1 LNNPLNTIPKHI
13 LQHWRA
19 SFRDTS
25 LLLREFGTPLF
36 FFLLAISGGGA
47 IYFIVADAVGEP
59 VQSIVESVYL
69 ILTMTFLQPSGEFP
83 HHPGL
88 QVFYFLMP
96 IIGIGALA
104 QGLTDFG
111 ILLFNRRARSREW
124 EIAVASTLN
133 KHHILVGLG
142 HLGFRVVRQLHD
154 MGESVAVI
162 EVDPKADLTTIVQK
176 MNIPVI
182 SGDASRESALVDAGI
197 KRAKSIIM
205 CVQDDAL
212 NLKTALKA
220 RSLNP
225 NIKIV
230 IRIFDD
236 DFADELHSQFGFY
249 ALSGTAIA
257 APAFAASAA
266 GADITNPISI
276 EGESLSLARLTIS
289 PNSELDGKTVG
300 QVEDGYSVSIVL
312 VRHDHTS
319 ELHPTDS
326 LALNGND
333 LLAVLGRPDK
343 LNALVHASK

>member
-1 LNNPLNTIPKHI
+1 MNTVPKHT

-19 SFRDTS
+19 SIRDTS
-25 LLLREFGTPLF
+25 LLLREFSAPLIF
-36 FFLLAISGGGA
+36 FILVILGGGA
-47 IYFIVADAVGEP
+47 AYHLIGTAVGEP
-59 VQSIVESVYL
+59 VDTLTESVYSV
-69 ILTMTFLQPSGEFP
+69 LTMAFLQSSGDFP
-83 HHPGL
+83 HNPFL
-88 QVFYFLMP
+88 QIFYFIMP

-133 KHHILVGLG
+133 NHHILVGLG
-142 HLGFRVVRQLHD
+142 HLGFRVVQQLHD
-154 MGESVAVI
+154 MGEQVAVI
-162 EVDPKADLTTIVQK
+162 ELDPKADLTAAVQK
-176 MNIPVI
+176 MGIPVI
-182 SGDASRESALVDAGI
+182 SGDASREVTLSDANV
-197 KRAKSIIM
+197 KDAKSIIM
-205 CVQDDAL
+205 CVQNDAV

-225 NIKIV
+225 KIKVV

-236 DFADELHSQFGFY
+236 DFADELHAQFGFN

-276 EGESLSLARLTIS
+276 EGESLSLARLTIA

-300 QVEDGYSVSIVL
+300 HVEDGYSVSLVL
-312 VRHDHTS
+312 VRHDGTS

-326 LALNGND
+326 MILKGGNM
-333 LLAVLGRPDK
+333 LAVLGRPEK
-343 LNALVHASK
+343 LNALVHASQ

>member
-1 LNNPLNTIPKHI
+1 MNTIPKHTF
-13 LQHWRA
+13 QHWRA
-19 SFRDTS
+19 SFRETS
-25 LLLREFGTPLF
+25 LLLREFGAPLLF
-36 FFLLAISGGGA
+36 FLVTVSGGGA
-47 IYFIVADAVGEP
+47 AYFLIANAVGEP
-59 VQSIVESVYL
+59 IHSFVESIYMV
-69 ILTMTFLQPSGEFP
+69 LTMAFLQPSGDFP
-83 HHPGL
+83 HHFGL

-111 ILLFNRRARSREW
+111 ILLFNRRTRSREW

-142 HLGFRVVRQLHD
+142 HLGFRVVQQLHD
-154 MGESVAVI
+154 MGEVVAVI
-162 EVDPKADLTTIVQK
+162 ELDPKADLTAAVQK

-182 SGDASRESALVDAGI
+182 SGDASREATLIDANI

-205 CVQDDAL
+205 CIQNDAI
-212 NLKTALKA
+212 NLKIALKA

-225 NIKIV
+225 NIKVI

-236 DFADELHSQFGFY
+236 DFADELHAQFGFN

-300 QVEDGYSVSIVL
+300 QVEDGYSVSLVL
-312 VRHDHTS
+312 VRHNHTS
-319 ELHPTDS
+319 ELHPTAS
-326 LALNGND
+326 MVLQSGN
-333 LLAVLGRPDK
+333 LLAVLGRPEK
-343 LNALVHASK
+343 LNFLVHANQ

>member
-1 LNNPLNTIPKHI
+1 MNTIPKHT

-19 SFRDTS
+19 SIRDTI
-25 LLLREFGTPLF
+25 LLLREFGSPLIF
-36 FFLLAISGGGA
+36 FFLVILGGGA
-47 IYFIVADAVGEP
+47 AYHFIGMAVGEP
-59 VQSIVESVYL
+59 VDTAVESIYS
-69 ILTMTFLQPSGEFP
+69 ILTMAFLQPNGDFP
-83 HHPGL
+83 HSPFL
-88 QVFYFLMP
+88 QIFYFVMP
-96 IIGIGALA
+96 VIGIGALA

-133 KHHILVGLG
+133 KHHILIGLG
-142 HLGFRVVRQLHD
+142 HLGFRVVQQLHE
-154 MGESVAVI
+154 MGEAVAVI
-162 EVDPKADLTTIVQK
+162 EMNPKDDLVVAVQK
-176 MNIPVI
+176 MGIPVI
-182 SGDASRESALVDAGI
+182 SGDASRGITLTDAGVQ
-197 KRAKSIIM
+197 RAKSIIV

-220 RSLNP
+220 RTLNP
-225 NIKIV
+225 QIKVV

-236 DFADELHSQFGFY
+236 DFAEELHTQFGFN

-266 GADITNPISI
+266 GADITNPINL
-276 EGESLSLARLTIS
+276 EGESLSLARLMIA

-326 LALNGND
+326 MVLKGTNM
-333 LLAVLGRPDK
+333 LAVLGRPEK
-343 LNALVHASK
+343 LNALVHASR

>member
-1 LNNPLNTIPKHI
+1 MNTIPKHT

-19 SFRDTS
+19 SLRDTG
-25 LLLREFGTPLF
+25 LLLREFGAPLVI
-36 FFLLAISGGGA
+36 FFLIVIGSGTA
-47 IYFIVADAVGEP
+47 YHFIGIAVGEP
-59 VQSIVESVYL
+59 VDTLTESIYS
-69 ILTMTFLQPSGEFP
+69 ILTMAFLQSSGEFP
-83 HHPGL
+83 HNPFL
-88 QVFYFLMP
+88 QIFYFIMP
-96 IIGIGALA
+96 VVGIGALA

-133 KHHILVGLG
+133 NHHILVGLG
-142 HLGFRVVRQLHD
+142 HLGFRVVQQLHD

-162 EVDPKADLTTIVQK
+162 ELDPKADLTAAVQK
-176 MNIPVI
+176 MGVPVI
-182 SGDASRESALVDAGI
+182 SGDASRETTLSDANV
-197 KRAKSIIM
+197 KDARSIIM
-205 CVQDDAL
+205 CVQNDAV

-225 NIKIV
+225 NIKVV

-236 DFADELHSQFGFY
+236 DFADELHSQFGFN

-276 EGESLSLARLTIS
+276 EGESLSLARLTIN

-300 QVEDGYSVSIVL
+300 QIEDGYSVSLVL
-312 VRHDHTS
+312 IRHDHTS

-326 LALNGND
+326 TKLKGND
-333 LLAVLGRPDK
+333 MLAVLGRPEK
-343 LNALVHASK
+343 LNALVHANH

>member
-1 LNNPLNTIPKHI
+1 MNNIPKHTF
-13 LQHWRA
+13 QHWRA
-19 SFRDTS
+19 SFRDTR
-25 LLLREFGTPLF
+25 LLLREFGAPVFIF
-36 FFLLAISGGGA
+36 FSTIIGGGA
-47 IYFIVADAVGEP
+47 AYFFIADAVGETVP
-59 VQSIVESVYL
+59 NLVEAVYL
-69 ILTMTFLQPSGEFP
+69 ILTMAFLQPSGDFP
-83 HHPGL
+83 HSPFL

-96 IIGIGALA
+96 VIGIGALA

-133 KHHILVGLG
+133 KHHILIGLG
-142 HLGFRVVRQLHD
+142 HLGFRVVQQLHE
-154 MGESVAVI
+154 MGETVAVI
-162 EVDPKADLTTIVQK
+162 ELDPKADLAAAVQK
-176 MNIPVI
+176 MNVPII
-182 SGDASRESALVDAGI
+182 SGDASRETTLLDAGI
-197 KRAKSIIM
+197 QRAKSIIM

-212 NLKTALKA
+212 NLKAALKA
-220 RSLNP
+220 RTLNP

-236 DFADELHSQFGFY
+236 DFAEELHTQFGFN

-266 GADITNPISI
+266 GADVTNPINI

-289 PNSELDGKTVG
+289 PSSELNGKTVG

-312 VRHDHTS
+312 VRHDHAS

-326 LALNGND
+326 RILQGGN
-333 LLAVLGRPDK
+333 LLAVLGRPEK
-343 LNALVHASK
+343 LNALVHASQ

>member
-1 LNNPLNTIPKHI
+1 MGEAQLY
-13 LQHWRA
+13 
-19 SFRDTS
+19 
-25 LLLREFGTPLF
+25 
-36 FFLLAISGGGA
+36 FLIAEA
-47 IYFIVADAVGEP
+47 AGEP
-59 VQSIVESVYL
+59 VKSYVESVYV
-69 ILTMTFLQPSGEFP
+69 ILTMAFLQSSGDFP
-83 HHPGL
+83 HNPFL
-88 QVFYFLMP
+88 QAFYFIMP
-96 IIGIGALA
+96 VIGIGALA

-133 KHHILVGLG
+133 NHHILVGLG
-142 HLGFRVVRQLHD
+142 HLGFRVVQQLHE
-154 MGESVAVI
+154 MGESISVI
-162 EVDPKADLTTIVQK
+162 ELDPKADLTAAVQK
-176 MNIPVI
+176 MGVPVI
-182 SGDASRESALVDAGI
+182 SGDASREITLTDAGVQHA
-197 KRAKSIIM
+197 RSIIM
-205 CVQDDAL
+205 CVQNDAL

-220 RSLNP
+220 RTLNP
-225 NIKIV
+225 NIKII

-236 DFADELHSQFGFY
+236 DFAEELHAQFGFN

-300 QVEDGYSVSIVL
+300 QVEDGYSVSLVL

-326 LALNGND
+326 MVLQGGN
-333 LLAVLGRPDK
+333 LLAVLGRPEK
-343 LNALVHASK
+343 LNALVHASQ

>member
-1 LNNPLNTIPKHI
+1 MNTIPKHT

-19 SFRDTS
+19 SVRDTT
-25 LLLREFGTPLF
+25 LLLREFGAPLF
-36 FFLLAISGGGA
+36 FFFLTIVGGGIAYFLLAR
-47 IYFIVADAVGEP
+47 VAGEP
-59 VQSIVESVYL
+59 IHSIIEAVYL
-69 ILTMTFLQPSGEFP
+69 VLGMAFLQSSGTFP
-83 HHPGL
+83 HHLAL
-88 QVFYFLMP
+88 QIFYFLMP

-104 QGLTDFG
+104 QGLTEFG

-142 HLGFRVVRQLHD
+142 HLGFRVVQQLHE
-154 MGESVAVI
+154 MGETVAVI
-162 EVDPKADLTTIVQK
+162 ELDPQADLTAAVQK
-176 MNIPVI
+176 MGIPVI
-182 SGDASRESALVDAGI
+182 SGDASREITLSDANAEH
-197 KRAKSIIM
+197 AKSIIM

-220 RSLNP
+220 RTLNP
-225 NIKIV
+225 NIKVI

-236 DFADELHSQFGFY
+236 DFADELHKQFGFN

-266 GADITNPISI
+266 GADVTNPINI
-276 EGESLSLARLTIS
+276 EGESLSLARLTIA

-300 QVEDGYSVSIVL
+300 QVEDGYSVSLVL

-319 ELHPTDS
+319 DLHPTDS
-326 LALNGND
+326 MVLQGGN
-333 LLAVLGRPDK
+333 LLAVLGRPEK
-343 LNALVHASK
+343 LNALVHASQ

>member
-1 LNNPLNTIPKHI
+1 MNTIPKQTF
-13 LQHWRA
+13 QHWRA
-19 SFRDTS
+19 SIRDTT
-25 LLLREFGTPLF
+25 LLLREFGAPLLF
-36 FFLLAISGGGA
+36 FFLTIFGGGT
-47 IYFIVADAVGEP
+47 IYYFIASAVGE
-59 VQSIVESVYL
+59 SIPNLVEAIYIV
-69 ILTMTFLQPSGEFP
+69 LTMAFLQSSGDFP
-83 HHPGL
+83 HNPFL
-88 QVFYFLMP
+88 QAFYFIMP
-96 IIGIGALA
+96 VIGIGALA

-142 HLGFRVVRQLHD
+142 HLGFRVVQQLHE
-154 MGESVAVI
+154 MGESVSVI
-162 EVDPKADLTTIVQK
+162 ELDPKADLTAAVQK
-176 MNIPVI
+176 MGVPVI
-182 SGDASRESALVDAGI
+182 SGDASREITLTDAGVQ
-197 KRAKSIIM
+197 RARSIIM
-205 CVQDDAL
+205 CVQNDAL

-220 RSLNP
+220 RTLNP
-225 NIKIV
+225 NIKII

-236 DFADELHSQFGFY
+236 DFAEELHAQFGFN

-319 ELHPTDS
+319 DLHPTDS
-326 LALNGND
+326 MVLQGGN
-333 LLAVLGRPDK
+333 LLAVLGRPEK
-343 LNALVHASK
+343 LNALVHASQ